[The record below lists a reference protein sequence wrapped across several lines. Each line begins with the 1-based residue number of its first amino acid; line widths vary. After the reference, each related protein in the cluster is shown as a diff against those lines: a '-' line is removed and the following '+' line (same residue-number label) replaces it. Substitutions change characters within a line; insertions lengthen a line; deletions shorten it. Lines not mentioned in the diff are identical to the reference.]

1 MIAITKRCLLLLQT
15 ICESEEPISTQRL
28 ADAMKVSMRTAQYDL
43 ALLTDWLKEQGVL
56 LQKAPKKGFYLEE
69 GARKQALQLLQEQN
83 TSFQS
88 KTRFLNSEERVCMII
103 TDILGKRSDYTFDEA
118 QERFGVSR
126 ATYMR
131 DLDKADE
138 WFANHGVEL
147 KRKQRR
153 GVRIDVDEAVYR
165 RLIVDFIQENSNQ
178 TALMLYC
185 ISHGKTKP
193 EFRPSSFSY
202 INRVLQEA
210 DLDAIISDMDAYLKK
225 YGFYFTD
232 EKYTWLIYYLAV
244 MEKRVKEGNV
254 LRDFMVTD
262 QRLEK
267 SREKDAL
274 EQMLRERFSE
284 YLTEKELKQETRFLM
299 FYILISSKNG
309 KEQEIAANNET
320 AERISLYFEKELDKR
335 LGCGFSEDKELL
347 RALKVHL
354 HAAILR
360 AELGLPERNA
370 ILDDIRI
377 KFPDV
382 FEVCTEIA
390 KDMRDKFQ
398 IQLTQGEI
406 GFITMYVALN
416 VQRSSQQEKETRDI
430 RATLICGYGVG
441 TVTFLTDSL
450 KKEFPQIEIVDKI
463 SIFDLDTY
471 DFDDIDLI
479 VTTIEL
485 PVVLNKPVIRVN
497 PILRKID
504 IRRIDAFLRREK
516 PEPWEADAYTQDIR
530 VNELLD
536 VIGKFCNI
544 ENEEKLTHELKK
556 RIQVNRPGTGLP
568 ELPSFYDILPRKYV
582 QARVKAE
589 SWEEAVKAA
598 SVPLLEDGC
607 MTQEYVRKMLE
618 VKEKYGQYS
627 VISNGICM
635 AHAEPDS
642 GYRLACSLVTLEH
655 PVEIDMDGTSM
666 EIYVMM
672 VLSLTDTVSQAR
684 ALDELFLL
692 LDEFPEFPFE
702 LQKAADTVEVFRLL
716 RYYYNKS
723 S

>member
-1 MIAITKRCLLLLQT
+1 MPACVKDWISDKRIESSMIAITKRCLLLLQT

-69 GARKQALQLLQEQN
+69 DARKQALQLLQEQN

-88 KTRFLNSEERVCMII
+88 ETRFLNSEERVCMII

-254 LRDFMVTD
+254 LRDFTVTD

-320 AERISLYFEKELDKR
+320 AERVSLYF
-335 LGCGFSEDKELL
+335 
-347 RALKVHL
+347 
-354 HAAILR
+354 
-360 AELGLPERNA
+360 
-370 ILDDIRI
+370 
-377 KFPDV
+377 
-382 FEVCTEIA
+382 
-390 KDMRDKFQ
+390 
-398 IQLTQGEI
+398 
-406 GFITMYVALN
+406 
-416 VQRSSQQEKETRDI
+416 
-430 RATLICGYGVG
+430 
-441 TVTFLTDSL
+441 
-450 KKEFPQIEIVDKI
+450 
-463 SIFDLDTY
+463 
-471 DFDDIDLI
+471 
-479 VTTIEL
+479 
-485 PVVLNKPVIRVN
+485 
-497 PILRKID
+497 
-504 IRRIDAFLRREK
+504 
-516 PEPWEADAYTQDIR
+516 
-530 VNELLD
+530 
-536 VIGKFCNI
+536 
-544 ENEEKLTHELKK
+544 
-556 RIQVNRPGTGLP
+556 
-568 ELPSFYDILPRKYV
+568 
-582 QARVKAE
+582 
-589 SWEEAVKAA
+589 
-598 SVPLLEDGC
+598 
-607 MTQEYVRKMLE
+607 
-618 VKEKYGQYS
+618 
-627 VISNGICM
+627 
-635 AHAEPDS
+635 
-642 GYRLACSLVTLEH
+642 
-655 PVEIDMDGTSM
+655 
-666 EIYVMM
+666 
-672 VLSLTDTVSQAR
+672 
-684 ALDELFLL
+684 
-692 LDEFPEFPFE
+692 
-702 LQKAADTVEVFRLL
+702 
-716 RYYYNKS
+716 
-723 S
+723 